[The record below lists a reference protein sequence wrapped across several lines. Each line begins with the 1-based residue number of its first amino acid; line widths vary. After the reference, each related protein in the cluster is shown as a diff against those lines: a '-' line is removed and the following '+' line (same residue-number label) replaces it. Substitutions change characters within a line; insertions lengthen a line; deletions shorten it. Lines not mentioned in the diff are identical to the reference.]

1 MSWSDSASVTPLRL
15 RSSPPAVSQDGRPA
29 RPQLSLSAKDE
40 PALIRAIVRLGSV
53 PGHPTRQKERP
64 QWSSVSRCPLST
76 RGRREDLGETFRT
89 TLRTRSLSTR
99 WLDWHELR
107 AQRLCQAGVP
117 TWIAHAEIGD
127 DGLTDYER
135 HTLERLVAEVF
146 EGVVA
151 AFEQFARDRQACP
164 LVPDARGGLL
174 VVGVVGGILAAGALR
189 GLV

>member
-1 MSWSDSASVTPLRL
+1 MVKRIPVSAEHQREARGPRRNVPHDVTH
-15 RSSPPAVSQDGRPA
+15 
-29 RPQLSLSAKDE
+29 
-40 PALIRAIVRLGSV
+40 ALA
-53 PGHPTRQKERP
+53 EYA
-64 QWSSVSRCPLST
+64 
-76 RGRREDLGETFRT
+76 
-89 TLRTRSLSTR
+89 R